1 MALPENMQQA
11 IKDSSDDRRIFD
23 YSWWMAEIYHW
34 NLQAQIGNP
43 QAFASGDQ
51 MLNMRNLAQNYAY
64 NPNLLSDYYRV
75 ATSRLVVMAPT
86 ATVQPTT
93 PGTDDV
99 AKAIASQEAINYFW
113 WSADL
118 QGVWE
123 TSVKSLLV
131 QGNAGLHI
139 YWDQSKGNK
148 GEDGRP
154 LGKVCLDAFEPRDLF
169 YEAGSRN
176 AEESAWVARRKRVSR
191 TTLHKQ
197 FPDKVEQ
204 IDEAASGDTTD
215 KGWMGSFFSMFG
227 GKKSK
232 EMADRLDVF
241 YVYDRESNEYGI
253 FLSPDIWLWKGET
266 PDGLVGIHHLVY
278 TPMLGSP
285 FGKGLIQD
293 LVGPMAAYNMRRK
306 QGLDYI
312 NLVNQPK
319 VLVPENGN
327 VTSFNDRPG
336 QVINF
341 KPGFKPEYM
350 QLQSWPAGAERD
362 LDRIRG
368 EMNDIA
374 GMQNTSLGKQETGS
388 MSGVAI
394 RSLAAQDI
402 NKLTA
407 TISHTE
413 RVFARVFTDA
423 LILYKHRLT
432 EKQSVRMFDTYGA
445 VVYAEL
451 DATNL
456 YDAPEVR
463 IDSGSMFVLTRK
475 DLEAQTMTMLEGGL
489 ISIEE
494 AKERMSISSGRKEAL
509 RHMQALNEARGVL
522 DVVKNAPM
530 GLDPLTGLPFV
541 VDVRI
546 YKTDPL
552 DAYREVFGEAM
563 QDIATFNRLP
573 EERQKMIEDIFL
585 SVSNPSGT
593 PDQKSMMS
601 LIVYPPMAMPG
612 EELSTVLSS
621 VQSENTQASAVNN
634 AQEVQ
639 QRRGIADAADAAQL
653 PFGATGTEPLG
664 ITSPQ
669 VEASAPVPGME

>member
-23 YSWWMAEIYHW
+23 YSWWMAEVYHW

-51 MLNMRNLAQNYAY
+51 MLNLRNLAQNYAY

-75 ATSRLVVMAPT
+75 ATSRLVVMAPS

-93 PGTDDV
+93 PGSDDV

-113 WSADL
+113 WSAEVL
-118 QGVWE
+118 AAWE
-123 TSVKSLLV
+123 ASVKSLLV

-139 YWDQSKGNK
+139 YWDASKGDK
-148 GEDGRP
+148 GGDGRP
-154 LGKVCLDAFEPRDLF
+154 TGKICLDPFEPRDLF

-176 AEESAWVARRKRVSR
+176 AGESAWVARRKRVSR
-191 TTLHKQ
+191 TLLHKQ
-197 FPDKVEQ
+197 FPDQKDQ
-204 IDEAASGDTTD
+204 IDDAASGDTLD
-215 KGWMGSFFSMFG
+215 KGWMGNFFAMFG

-232 EMADRLDVF
+232 EMADRLDVY

-266 PDGLVGIHHLVY
+266 PAGLTGIHHLVY

-327 VTSFNDRPG
+327 VTNFNDRPG

-374 GMQNTSLGKQETGS
+374 GMQNTSLGKQEAGS

-413 RVFARVFTDA
+413 RTFAKVFTDA
-423 LILYKHRLT
+423 LILYKNRLT
-432 EKQSVRMFDTYGA
+432 EKQSVRMFDTYGS

-463 IDSGSMFVLTRK
+463 IDAGSMFVLTRK
-475 DLEAQTMTMLEGGL
+475 DLEAQTLSMLEAGL

-494 AKERMSISSGRKEAL
+494 AKERMAINSGRKEAL
-509 RHMQALNEARGVL
+509 RHMQALNQARGVL
-522 DVVKNAPM
+522 DVVKNAPL
-530 GLDPLTGLPFV
+530 GLDPITGLPFV

-552 DAYREVFGEAM
+552 DAYREVFAEAM

-585 SVSNPSGT
+585 SVSNPGGGA
-593 PDQKSMMS
+593 DQQSMLSM
-601 LIVYPPMAMPG
+601 IVYPPLAMPG
-612 EELSTVLSS
+612 EELSSVLSS
-621 VQSENTQASAVNN
+621 VQSQNTQASAVN
-634 AQEVQ
+634 ATQEVE
-639 QRRGIADAADAAQL
+639 QRRGIASAADTAQE
-653 PFGATGTEPLG
+653 PFNLTGTAPLP
-664 ITSPQ
+664 IDNPMQ
-669 VEASAPVPGME
+669 EAAAPAPVME